1 MKDLQEPKQPDL
13 TDSLP
18 LAEAV
23 YKPILF
29 STPMV
34 QAIIR
39 GEKSQTRRIVK
50 NKIALD
56 WLETGFTQ
64 NFVAL
69 PENGL
74 SKYKIG
80 DILWVRETWQH
91 TKVLNLHPTDENY
104 GFVYKADA
112 QPWED
117 YEGWNWK
124 PSIFMPKD
132 ACRIFLEVTEVR
144 VERLNEITEAD
155 ALAEGVERW
164 TEERMKSKPT
174 HYKLYFHEKGSE
186 CSYTS
191 CPNDSYE
198 TLWQKIN
205 GENSWSENPF
215 VWVYTFKQVERPY
228 GFC

>member
-1 MKDLQEPKQPDL
+1 MKYNTTTTMPDL

-18 LAEAV
+18 LADAV

-39 GEKSQTRRIVK
+39 GEKSQTRRICKYYKAYDIFHDGKHEVEAEK
-50 NKIALD
+50 T
-56 WLETGFTQ
+56 LE
-64 NFVAL
+64 NML
-69 PENGL
+69 PA
-74 SKYKIG
+74 KYKVG
-80 DILWVRETWQH
+80 DILWVRETYR
-91 TKVLNLHPTDENY
+91 KSSGFPTGFRYDWRSTAEEDGAPIDE
-104 GFVYKADA
+104 
-112 QPWED
+112 P
-117 YEGWNWK
+117 WK

-132 ACRIFLEVTEVR
+132 ACRIFLEVTAVR

-164 TEERMKSKPT
+164 IEERMKSKPT

-191 CPNDSYE
+191 CPIDSYE

-205 GENSWSENPF
+205 GEKSWSENPF
-215 VWVYTFKQVERPY
+215 VWVYTFKEIERPH
-228 GFC
+228 GFR